1 MKECPMRNMLIATA
15 AAALCATALPA
26 AARQASDQPAQ
37 PSQNQRARSSNE
49 DQRRICVTEPAS
61 ESRINR
67 RICRTAREWREA
79 NDNDGNV
86 AR

>member
-1 MKECPMRNMLIATA
+1 MKERPMRNMLIATA
-15 AAALCATALPA
+15 AAALCAAALPA
-26 AARQASDQPAQ
+26 AAPQANDRAAQ
-37 PSQNQRARSSNE
+37 PSQPRARAGTD

-79 NDNDGNV
+79 NDTDDQ
-86 AR
+86 R

>member
-1 MKECPMRNMLIATA
+1 MRNLLIATA
-15 AAALCATALPA
+15 TAALCAAVPA
-26 AARQASDQPAQ
+26 AAAPQASDQAAQ
-37 PSQNQRARSSNE
+37 PSQQQRARSSND

-79 NDNDGNV
+79 NDTDD
-86 AR
+86 RR